1 MGIINISFHQ
11 ASHWENLD
19 FAMNSTENFLTTLLA
34 NATITISTPTQI
46 LNDNYGLTE
55 SDIHIII
62 IVFSVL
68 LGLGIIITTV
78 LLIKKCCLKQ
88 KSAEISTEKDK
99 IGAVNIGGVLH
110 DTDNWSEIQLDTL

>member
-1 MGIINISFHQ
+1 MDTEI
-11 ASHWENLD
+11 NLD
-19 FAMNSTENFLTTLLA
+19 FVSKMNSTENFLTTLLA

-46 LNDNYGLTE
+46 LNDNYGLTK
-55 SDIHIII
+55 SDILIII

-88 KSAEISTEKDK
+88 KPAEISTEKQNG
-99 IGAVNIGGVLH
+99 GAVNIGGVLH
-110 DTDNWSEIQLDTL
+110 DTDNWSEIQLDTI

>member
-1 MGIINISFHQ
+1 MGT
-11 ASHWENLD
+11 EKNLD
-19 FAMNSTENFLTTLLA
+19 FASTMNSTENFLTTLLA

-46 LNDNYGLTE
+46 LNDNYGLTK
-55 SDIHIII
+55 SDVLIII

-88 KSAEISTEKDK
+88 KSEENSTEKQK

-110 DTDNWSEIQLDTL
+110 DTDNWSEIQLDTI

>member
-1 MGIINISFHQ
+1 MGIRH
-11 ASHWENLD
+11 HTGKNLD
-19 FAMNSTENFLTTLLA
+19 FASTMNSTENFLTTLLA

-55 SDIHIII
+55 SDILIII

-68 LGLGIIITTV
+68 LGIGIIITTV
-78 LLIKKCCLKQ
+78 LLIKKCCLTQ
-88 KSAEISTEKDK
+88 KPANISNEKEK

-110 DTDNWSEIQLDTL
+110 DT